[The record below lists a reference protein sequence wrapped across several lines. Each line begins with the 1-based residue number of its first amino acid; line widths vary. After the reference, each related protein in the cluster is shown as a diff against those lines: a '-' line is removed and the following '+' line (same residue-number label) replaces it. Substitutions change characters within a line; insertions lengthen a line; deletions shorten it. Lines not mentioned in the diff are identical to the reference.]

1 MIASE
6 EDYENIPDEMLNAK
20 RWVLWKKIPNKTAGK
35 KDLKVPFYAN
45 GLARGSGGELDSEK
59 DILNLVAFKEI
70 IKVFDPKKYTGLGF
84 ALGPD
89 GTGNYWQGIDLD
101 KISEHP
107 ELGYIQED
115 LPSYTEMSPNGD
127 GWHSIGYGRKFD
139 PMGSNDSGIECYSA
153 VRFFTVTGECSGNGK
168 ICCIAD
174 FIEQR
179 LKPMHNKYVA
189 NIRSVDVDVIE
200 VSEKTIAELRSA
212 LLFMRSDDRELWQRN
227 GHRLK
232 GLGDVGRGLWLEWSS
247 LSDKFDPESDTKT
260 WESFKPTHTG
270 YKSVFSEAQRM
281 GWVNPA
287 KKQNY
292 DFNIIVD
299 NKDTHNEVLDGDEN
313 KYQID
318 FLKHVDDK
326 HLLKQIAVNV
336 AKVCDLPVHSVFMM
350 GMAVFSSMACRV
362 YKVNYQHGGSLPI
375 GLYVIAEQPS
385 GATKSRTLSVFQS
398 AFIKK
403 EREYAKK
410 HKEKISRLKSIQIPC
425 DDEKDEL
432 KCLLDKKIVPLFAT
446 NPTQE
451 AIEEK
456 LDDTKG
462 FFSAVS
468 SEQGLFN
475 TMLGQSYGD
484 GKRAN
489 NNDILLNGFD
499 AGYVSSMRITRKGYF
514 GHVIGGAVMFAQQ
527 GSIEKLLA
535 QSNGTGLSERFLLLA
550 EGHFLGTRDFLVK
563 KQFYKELIDDYNI
576 ICHEIVEN
584 ILTSQDEYDDLIELN
599 ICSNG
604 WNLINEFRNVIE
616 PNLADGCRYSHI
628 AIRGAAAKIDMQIM
642 KMASILH
649 LLSGDRES
657 FSEIQIHHVKTAID
671 IAHAL
676 IEANLSL
683 CADKGITGRKAE
695 YIAILSLF
703 EHDSR
708 PRTERN
714 IIQSKSG
721 TKPFK
726 ELSGNKSKIIRKS
739 LDEMVEDGLL
749 QIVYSAKNVMMYAPA
764 Q

>member
-1 MIASE
+1 MIA
-6 EDYENIPDEMLNAK
+6 EDYENLPDEMLNAK
-20 RWVLWKKIPNKTAGK
+20 RWILWKREKNPKPDK
-35 KDLKVPFYAN
+35 KDLKVPYYAN
-45 GLARGSGGELDSEK
+45 GSKRYGELDSKQDLER
-59 DILNLVAFKEI
+59 LANFEQAFNSLQSN
-70 IKVFDPKKYTGLGF
+70 KYTGLGF
-84 ALGPD
+84 ALGQD
-89 GTGNYWQGIDLD
+89 ETGNYWQGIDLD
-101 KISEHP
+101 EISKHP

-127 GWHSIGYGRKFD
+127 GWHSIGYGRKFES
-139 PMGSNDSGIECYSA
+139 MGSNDSGIECYSYG
-153 VRFFTVTGECSGNGK
+153 RYFTVTGECSGNGK

-174 FIEQR
+174 FAEQR
-179 LKPMHNKYVA
+179 LKPMHNKYVS
-189 NIRSVDVDVIE
+189 NVRSIDIDVIE
-200 VSEKTIAELRSA
+200 VSDKTIAELRSA

-247 LSDKFDPESDTKT
+247 TSDKFDPESDAKT

-326 HLLKQIAVNV
+326 HLLKQLAVNV
-336 AKVCDLPVHSVFMM
+336 SKVCDLPVHSVFMM

-398 AFIKK
+398 SFIKK

-410 HKEKISRLKSIQIPC
+410 HKENIGRLKSIQMPC

-432 KCLLDKKIVPLFAT
+432 KRLLDKKMVPLFAT

-484 GKRAN
+484 GKKAN

-514 GHVIGGAVMFAQQ
+514 GNVIGGAVMFAQQ

-550 EGHFLGTRDFLVK
+550 EGHYLGTRNFLDR
-563 KQFYKELIDDYNI
+563 KQFYKELIEDYNH
-576 ICHEIVEN
+576 ICDDISEI
-584 ILTSQDEYDDLIELN
+584 ILTAQEEYENLIELN
-599 ICSNG
+599 ICDDG

-649 LLSGDRES
+649 LLSGDREL
-657 FSEIQIHHVKTAID
+657 FSEIQIHNVKTAID

-683 CADKGITGRKAE
+683 CTDKGITGRKAE
-695 YIAILSLF
+695 YVSILSLF

-714 IIQSKSG
+714 IIQGKSK
-721 TKPFK
+721 TLPFK
-726 ELSGNKSKIIRKS
+726 DLAGNKSDIIRKS
-739 LDEMVEDGLL
+739 LCEMVDDNLL
-749 QIVYSAKNVMMYAPA
+749 QIVYSATNVMMYAPA